1 MHRDEE
7 VRLLWSKLAA
17 AIVIRCGARDGVCAL
32 GAEYDREL
40 EKKWTKQDLLDW
52 GKQMQRVGTGERRER
67 PGNGVSRAAQHCVVG
82 MTVGVTG
89 SVR

>member
-40 EKKWTKQDLLDW
+40 EKKRTKQDLLDW
-52 GKQMQRVGTGERRER
+52 GKQMQRVGTGERG
-67 PGNGVSRAAQHCVVG
+67 GNGLGTASPEWHSIVS
-82 MTVGVTG
+82 
-89 SVR
+89 

>member
-7 VRLLWSKLAA
+7 IRLSCSKLAA

-40 EKKWTKQDLLDW
+40 EKKRTKQDLLDW
-52 GKQMQRVGTGERRER
+52 GKQMHGVGTGERREQ
-67 PGNGVSRAAQHCVVG
+67 PGEDVSRVH
-82 MTVGVTG
+82 
-89 SVR
+89 SIVRRADSGCH